1 MMFNRF
7 GSWKL
12 ALAACYAGPQAVEHS
27 DGIPPFQETEGHVT
41 AILG

>member
-12 ALAACYAGPQAVEHS
+12 ALAAANVGPQAVEKYG
-27 DGIPPFQETEGHVT
+27 GIPPCEETKG
-41 AILG
+41 